1 MNNIFNNNDILP
13 KKNNNKKD
21 NLVSSLKEV
30 EIFLNNLNCF
40 FSSIEFI
47 KLFKKF
53 K

>member
-1 MNNIFNNNDILP
+1 MNNNFNNNCIFP

-21 NLVSSLKEV
+21 NLITSLKEV
-30 EIFLNNLNCF
+30 ENFLDNLNCF

-47 KLFKKF
+47 KLFKKL